1 MKAKKILTPFLV
13 FLILTGCGKST
24 FEISSNKELIKDF
37 VSPPSAEDGE
47 KNINDEEPP
56 GSLDPDIIP
65 IVPIVVIGPDLSI
78 CSKLDFS
85 QITWPA
91 IVSRL
96 DKNFLAL
103 VLNISGSFEGLNGWA
118 NLSNNFD
125 GMGISLG
132 ILQQNLGMGSLQPI
146 LSDFLSKLPKA
157 DFSIEEEKLASL
169 NKMVT
174 QWKNDMSSTITQKT
188 FDALFH
194 ENYRQI
200 SALDVQDFLSSMAID
215 YSLNKGSSVINKK
228 SVAWALRELFMDAG
242 KTFKSDWEKVLN
254 SIATHKDYESLQLEY
269 SLTLFN
275 KALLF
280 FKAFGLSELRSLL
293 TMYDFV
299 VQNGGFKKKVLTE
312 YQSFLKLNPNLSETQ
327 KLLKILEIRIKDV
340 RPRWQSDVLSRKKT
354 IINSSGVVHGVQR
367 NLIKE
372 FCYDPISKVVTSL

>member
-1 MKAKKILTPFLV
+1 MNTKQMITPFLV
-13 FLILTGCGKST
+13 FLILTGCGEST
-24 FEISSNKELIKDF
+24 FQISSNKELNKGF
-37 VSPPSAEDGE
+37 VSPPVPDEGD

-56 GSLDPDIIP
+56 GSLDPEIIP
-65 IVPIVVIGPDLSI
+65 IVPIVVIGPELSI

-91 IVSRL
+91 VISKL

-103 VLNISGSFEGLNGWA
+103 VLNISGSFEGLSSWA

-146 LSDFLSKLPKA
+146 LAEFFSILPKD
-157 DFSIEEEKLASL
+157 DFSIEKDKLTSL
-169 NKMVT
+169 NKMVA
-174 QWKNDMSSTITQKT
+174 QWKNDMSSSITQHS
-188 FDALFH
+188 FDSLFQ
-194 ENYRQI
+194 ENYHQI

-215 YSLNKGSSVINKK
+215 YSLNKGSSIINQK
-228 SVAWALRELFMDAG
+228 SVAWALSELFLDAG

-254 SIATHKDYESLQLEY
+254 SIATHKDYKSLQLAY

-275 KALLF
+275 KALLY
-280 FKAFGLSELRSLL
+280 FKAFGLSEVRSLL

-312 YQSFLKLNPNLSETQ
+312 YQSFVKLNPNLSETQ

-340 RPRWQSDVLSRKKT
+340 KPVWQSDVLSRKKT

-367 NLIKE
+367 SLIKE
-372 FCYDPISKVVTSL
+372 YCYDPISKVVTSL